1 MKPIIRDYLKSKP
14 YFKRGN
20 IGLLE
25 V

>member
-14 YFKRGN
+14 CFKRGN